1 MNQHVTHHPRLLY
14 DERYTTTTTTS
25 SWDRFAVVC
34 VLHPILQEFFLTVQR
49 QLCSNLFKKFENDP
63 DREYWALRSIA
74 MNSMLEEMM
83 VMYRRMMLGAMRNP
97 TASVLTVVV
106 TGLEEALVRC
116 TMVYRDEFWDWIIG
130 KSEPTESEIKSKR
143 LVQAAS
149 AANGMRV
156 EVTSIITSR

>member
-1 MNQHVTHHPRLLY
+1 MTNNTRQQKR
-14 DERYTTTTTTS
+14 
-25 SWDRFAVVC
+25 SWERFAVVC

-49 QLCSNLFKKFENDP
+49 QISSNDNKKFENDP

-74 MNSMLEEMM
+74 TPSLLEEMM
-83 VMYRRMMLGAMRNP
+83 VMQRRMMLGAMRDP
-97 TASVLTVVV
+97 TASVLVVVV
-106 TGLEEALVRC
+106 TGLEEAVVRC
-116 TMVYRDEFWDWIIG
+116 TMVYRDDLWDWITG
-130 KSEPTESEIKSKR
+130 KTEPTEAEIKTKR